1 MESARKSALSRPLTV
16 GLLALVCCALWGSAF
31 PCIKLGYAYFAIG
44 SGDTAT
50 QVLFAGLRFTLAGAL
65 TILIGSVMQRR
76 LLVPARAS
84 LPKIAK
90 LSLMQTVIQYLFFYV
105 GLAPT

>member
-50 QVLFAGLRFTLAGAL
+50 QVPSRGCASRW
-65 TILIGSVMQRR
+65 
-76 LLVPARAS
+76 PARS
-84 LPKIAK
+84 R
-90 LSLMQTVIQYLFFYV
+90 S
-105 GLAPT
+105 